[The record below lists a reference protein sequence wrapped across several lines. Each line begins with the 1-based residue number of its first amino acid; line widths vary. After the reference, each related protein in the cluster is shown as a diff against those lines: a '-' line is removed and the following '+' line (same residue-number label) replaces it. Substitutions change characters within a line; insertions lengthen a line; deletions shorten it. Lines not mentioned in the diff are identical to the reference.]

1 MTNLLSQ
8 DGIPC
13 LELEALLDGRYRVI
27 QVLNTEVWGQTYLAQ
42 DTRRPSQPQ
51 CIIQHIKPIH
61 VEPEYQDA
69 IRHLFVREAAIL
81 EKLADHDQIP
91 QLLAC
96 FEDEEG
102 FYLVQEFVHGYPLS
116 LEIQPEH
123 PWIASEVVQLLL
135 DSLEPLAF
143 AHNQGIRH
151 GNLTPEHLVRRAHNG
166 KIVLVSFDSVR
177 QLYLSLLS
185 LHGQSILTTNGNEQ
199 SYQPPEQLQG
209 MPCLASDVYAIGMIA
224 IQALTGTHP
233 GSFLAT
239 SNTEKNHWSALISAT
254 EFPAHEELVA
264 ILTRMVHPDC
274 NQRYASAVE
283 ALEAVHQ
290 LIRAIPVQ
298 PVSEMALPI
307 AGRPGTILYP
317 TAQAELAPDHS
328 PTKRL
333 SPAERH
339 GMTLM
344 VGLGIGTVVTATTV
358 GYAFLVNP
366 PDQLDRGPQILE
378 QARNQYQDGK
388 LPQAI
393 SLAES
398 IPITSQAYAS
408 ARDTVNAWKQD
419 WKEATSIYQK
429 MVDALKQNRWQEV
442 LQEAKALPQNAYWK
456 ERTADLVT
464 QANRLAE
471 DKATQLMVKA
481 YSAAIAKDFT
491 DALKILKQVPE
502 DSTLYSIAQEK
513 IGEYTQKREVQAIA
527 LLQKSYNRAAVR
539 DFEGA
544 IAYLKQIHPET
555 SIFNKA
561 EKKIQEYNRKQEI
574 RLKALLEA
582 ADRQASES
590 NYLAAITSLEKIPAD
605 ITLAPEVQ
613 EKTTEYIDKFYVW
626 ADSLVEKANQEATEQ
641 DYSSALALLKKVP
654 LGTPSYGEAREKIQ
668 EYARLQRQQEDGT
681 PQTVEPIAL
690 TSEAESVGTAFDTT
704 GYPFSTVTT
713 PVSRLQDL
721 NPGNYLREI
730 SPN

>member
-13 LELEALLDGRYRVI
+13 LELEALLDGRYRVV
-27 QVLNTEVWGQTYLAQ
+27 QVLNTEAWGQIYLAQ

-51 CIIQHIKPIH
+51 CIIQHVKPIH

-69 IRHLFVREAAIL
+69 IRHLFVREAALL

-123 PWIASEVVQLLL
+123 PWDESEVVQLLL

-151 GNLTPEHLVRRAHNG
+151 GNLTPEHLIRRAQDG

-177 QLYLSLLS
+177 QLHLSLLS
-185 LHGQSILTTNGNEQ
+185 LHGQSILTTDGSEQ

-209 MPCLASDVYAIGMIA
+209 MPCLASDVYAIGIIA

-239 SNTEKNHWSALISAT
+239 SKTGKNHWSSLISAA
-254 EFPAHEELVA
+254 EFPAHQELIA

-283 ALEAVHQ
+283 ALEAIHQ
-290 LIRAIPVQ
+290 LMQAIPIK
-298 PVSEMALPI
+298 PVSETAFSI
-307 AGRPGTILYP
+307 AGEPNSIFYP
-317 TAQAELAPDHS
+317 TPQAELVPDHS
-328 PTKRL
+328 PAKKL
-333 SPAERH
+333 SAAERH

-378 QARNQYQDGK
+378 QARNQYQDGR

-398 IPITSQAYAS
+398 IPITSQAYSS
-408 ARDTVNAWKQD
+408 ARDAVNAWKQD

-464 QANRLAE
+464 HANRLAE

-491 DALKILKQVPE
+491 DALKILKQIPE
-502 DSTLYSIAQEK
+502 DSTLYSVAQEK
-513 IGEYTQKREVQAIA
+513 IREYTQKREVRATA

-544 IAYLKQIHPET
+544 LAYLKQINPET
-555 SIFNKA
+555 GVYNKA
-561 EKKIQEYNRKQEI
+561 RKKIQEYTKKQEI
-574 RLKALLEA
+574 RLKAILEA
-582 ADRQASES
+582 ADRQASEN
-590 NYLAAITSLEKIPAD
+590 NYLAAITSLEKIPTGT
-605 ITLAPEVQ
+605 TLDSEVQ
-613 EKTTEYIDKFYVW
+613 EKTTEYTDKFYVW
-626 ADSLVEKANQEATEQ
+626 ADSLVEKASQEAIEQ

-654 LGTPSYGEAREKIQ
+654 LGTPSYGEARERIQ
-668 EYARLQRQQEDGT
+668 EYARLQRQQENGT
-681 PQTVEPIAL
+681 PQPIEPIAL
-690 TSEAESVGTAFDTT
+690 TSEAKSVGAVFDTT
-704 GYPFSTVTT
+704 VYPSSTVTT
-713 PVSRLQDL
+713 PVSHLQDL
-721 NPGNYLREI
+721 NPGNYLREV